1 MKVAAGCIAAAG
13 LLLIGIAIGHI
24 VTDDSGSSKAAGK
37 PQVLG
42 QVFARNPDTS
52 TTTTVATPA
61 PVTPGTQATATPTT
75 KPATQPATG
84 TQTVT
89 VTQTQTTSP
98 PATSTVVLTNNT
110 ACGNGT
116 ATASVSSQTF
126 PRSETANTDYETD
139 ITVTVTNRV
148 DKAIQ
153 LDGLTVHLV
162 YTDGGTQDV
171 VFNDA
176 TGTVIQPGASN
187 NYGVKLNTGKRQVEN
202 AENGGVTLKSFSFHT
217 AGHPECTGH
226 NA

>member
-1 MKVAAGCIAAAG
+1 MKVAAGVIAAIG
-13 LLLIGIAIGHI
+13 LLLVGIAVGRIA
-24 VTDDSGSSKAAGK
+24 TDDSGSSKAAGK

-42 QVFARNPDTS
+42 QVFAKNPDTS
-52 TTTTVATPA
+52 TSTTVATLA
-61 PVTPGTQATATPTT
+61 PVTPGTQAPTTPTT
-75 KPATQPATG
+75 AKAAN

-89 VTQTQTTSP
+89 LTPTQTQTTSP
-98 PATSTVVLTNNT
+98 PATTTVVVTNT
-110 ACGNGT
+110 ACGSGT
-116 ATASVSSQTF
+116 ASAKVSSQTF

-139 ITVTVTNRV
+139 IAVAVTNGV

-153 LDGLTVHLV
+153 LDSLTVHLL

-176 TGTVIQPGASN
+176 TGTVIQPGVTN

-217 AGHPECTGH
+217 AGHPECAGH